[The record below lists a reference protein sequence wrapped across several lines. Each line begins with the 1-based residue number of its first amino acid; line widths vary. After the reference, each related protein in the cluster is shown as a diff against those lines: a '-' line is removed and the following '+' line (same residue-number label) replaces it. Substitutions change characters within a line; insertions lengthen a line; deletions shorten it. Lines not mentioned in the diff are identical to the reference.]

1 VTKTYH
7 VTVNGKTHEVLF
19 HRKEGNDIHFSIRDT
34 TYVVSVVADSL
45 ARSGKR
51 SQTSSLGSVSTPTS
65 MATQASSI
73 HDRHIYAPMP
83 GLVVS
88 VNVKEGDTVSAGEGV
103 LILEAM
109 KMENGVSA
117 HRDAKVVKVC
127 VKPGD
132 QVESGSLLIEL
143 EEHQ

>member
-1 VTKTYH
+1 MTKTYH
-7 VTVNGKTHEVLF
+7 VTVNGKTHKVLF
-19 HRKEGNDIHFSIRDT
+19 HRKDGSDIHFSISDT
-34 TYVVSVVADSL
+34 PYVVSVASDSL
-45 ARSGKR
+45 ARSGER
-51 SQTSSLGSVSTPTS
+51 TQTAALGRGSSS
-65 MATQASSI
+65 ASSAPQESPTHDGHI
-73 HDRHIYAPMP
+73 HAPMP

-88 VNVKEGDTVSAGEGV
+88 VNVKEGDTVKAGEGV

-117 HRDAKVVKVC
+117 PRDAKVVKVC

>member
-34 TYVVSVVADSL
+34 PYVVSVAADSL
-45 ARSGKR
+45 ARSGKG
-51 SQTSSLGSVSTPTS
+51 SQTSSLGSVSTPAS

-73 HDRHIYAPMP
+73 HDGHIYAPMP

-88 VNVKEGDTVSAGEGV
+88 VNVKEGDTVRAGEGV

-117 HRDAKVVKVC
+117 PRDSKVVKVC
-127 VKPGD
+127 VKPGE

>member
-1 VTKTYH
+1 MTKTYH
-7 VTVNGKTHEVLF
+7 VTVNGKTHKVLF
-19 HRKEGNDIHFSIRDT
+19 HRKDGNDIHFSISDT
-34 TYVVSVVADSL
+34 PYVVSVASDSL
-45 ARSGKR
+45 ARSGER
-51 SQTSSLGSVSTPTS
+51 SKTAAGSPSASSTPQESPT
-65 MATQASSI
+65 
-73 HDRHIYAPMP
+73 HDGHIYAPMP

-88 VNVKEGDTVSAGEGV
+88 INVKEGDTVKAGEGV

-117 HRDAKVVKVC
+117 PRDAKVVKVC